1 MLDRRLTCSALK
13 IVGFVFT
20 VLVWMTPL
28 AGHTQPLANETWVY
42 SVLRDGNPIGTHSI
56 AFNRQGETTTVQIK
70 TELAV
75 QIAFITA
82 FRYEHES
89 TETWKGKKLASLV
102 SKTNDDGTHH
112 NVSVTA
118 AKNALSVT
126 ADSTEKQVPADIL
139 LHNQWNLDNL
149 TRKTLLSPFDGK
161 VLNISFAGPT
171 NETIEI
177 NGKSFDTRRY
187 TMSGDLERTFWY
199 NTKGQL
205 VRTALKSRGSDIA
218 YELR

>member
-1 MLDRRLTCSALK
+1 MVFSALK
-13 IVGFVFT
+13 RNVCNLFIATASLFVLT
-20 VLVWMTPL
+20 VPNMGHATPQ
-28 AGHTQPLANETWVY
+28 ADETWVY

-56 AFNRQGETTTVQIK
+56 TFHRQGGKSTVHITTK
-70 TELAV
+70 LAV

-89 TETWKGKKLASLV
+89 EETWKDRKLVGLT

-112 NVSVTA
+112 TVSVTA
-118 AKNALSVT
+118 GKSTLT
-126 ADSTEKQVPADIL
+126 IQADGTEKEVPVDTL

-149 TRKTLLSPFDGK
+149 TRTQLLSPFDGTL
-161 VLNISFAGPT
+161 LNVSFSGPT
-171 NETIEI
+171 NETIEVS
-177 NGKSFDTRRY
+177 GKSIEARRY

-199 NTKGQL
+199 DSKGRL
-205 VRTALKSRGSDIA
+205 VRTALQSRGSDIT